1 MPNVDRRWLP
11 LVLIAAA
18 AVASLVV
25 YGMLPAMVELRF
37 GGMLPID
44 TGEPVEPIPRWLALS
59 MTPALALLLW
69 AAFRAAPT
77 AAGAR
82 VGRFLMRRAPEAV
95 TSPEQFERFG
105 KSYDTIVL
113 SVVMLVLGVH
123 VAIIAGALGYT
134 AAATRII
141 PVVLGVSLVM
151 MGNVI
156 PRLRPNWVAGVRISR
171 TLEDPQLW
179 RSTHRAFG
187 TAFVASGLLTIVV
200 TLLAPRYGLVTGLG
214 ALALSLVVG
223 LVASMRPRPGNSRAS
238 SA

>member
-11 LVLIAAA
+11 LVLIAAGV
-18 AVASLVV
+18 VASLVV
-25 YGMLPAMVELRF
+25 YPTLPALLDFRLD
-37 GGMLPID
+37 GMLPID
-44 TGEPVEPIPRWLALS
+44 TTETSELVPRWFALS

-82 VGRFLMRRAPEAV
+82 LGRFLWRRAPEAV
-95 TSPEQFERFG
+95 TSPEQFDRFR

-113 SVVMLVLGVH
+113 SVVMLILGVH
-123 VAIIAGALGYT
+123 AAIIAGALGHT
-134 AAATRII
+134 AIATRII
-141 PVVLGVSLVM
+141 PVVLGVCLVM
-151 MGNVI
+151 IGNVM
-156 PRLRPNWVAGVRISR
+156 PRLRPNWVAGVRIRR

-187 TAFVASGLLTIVV
+187 TAFVVSGVLTIVV
-200 TLLAPRYGLVTGLG
+200 ALAAPRYGLVTGLA
-214 ALALSLVVG
+214 ALALSCVVG
-223 LVASMRPRPGNSRAS
+223 LVASMRPRPRDSRAS